1 MKKSR
6 IIWIIIIGV
15 VVYWGAAYPTLGNW
29 IEALSVKLQPAA
41 EVIDESTNR
50 FIDNLNEVGD
60 ATLYRTISRVLF
72 WFQNHVML

>member
-15 VVYWGAAYPTLGNW
+15 IVSWGAAYPTLGNW

-41 EVIDESTNR
+41 EVIDESTNVNP
-50 FIDNLNEVGD
+50 F
-60 ATLYRTISRVLF
+60 
-72 WFQNHVML
+72 

>member
-6 IIWIIIIGV
+6 LIWIIISGV
-15 VVYWGAAYPTLGNW
+15 IVYWGAAYPTLGNW

-50 FIDNLNEVGD
+50 FRTHG
-60 ATLYRTISRVLF
+60 LYTTIIPAVNPFSTD
-72 WFQNHVML
+72 FQ